1 MANTKLPARLLDTSA
16 VPTLNVT
23 GTTTTNGNVIVVG
36 SELRV
41 QRPSGGTSYFG
52 ISMDSGE
59 MVRLRNSW
67 ANKDIYFT
75 REGNVGIGATPI
87 ALLDG
92 NAAPGLTLTSN
103 GPYILLKDA
112 NNADKVRYISNNTGQ
127 FQFGI
132 VNDNGTTAKT
142 EHMRIDSSG
151 RVGIGTQNPSN
162 QFVIK
167 NSTNPDM
174 EFGSE
179 SGGAFM
185 QIYNRTNSTY
195 GHLRFVTNGE
205 TMRLSNNGDVGI
217 GEQSPSAKL
226 HVKKTAATTQ
236 HYDAYATAIVEDTE
250 GRLQIVATDGG
261 SNASALIL
269 TNEEKHWG
277 IVHHGPGENNTFG
290 IGYYATSS
298 SGADI
303 ADALSSPF
311 TITTGGNVLIGKTT
325 TNFQTA
331 GVRIDPTNLQVTST
345 GIQGYFNRLTD
356 GTTFEFYRGSSV
368 VGSIG
373 VATNGTY
380 YATTSDRRL
389 KENIIDAPSA
399 SDDIDSIQVRSY
411 DWKSDGSH
419 QKYGM
424 VAQELQLVAPEA
436 VTGVDY
442 STEMMSIDY
451 SKLVPMLVKE
461 IQSLRERVTQ
471 LEEEK

>member
-52 ISMDSGE
+52 ILMDTGE

-92 NAAPGLTLTSN
+92 NAAPGLTITSN
-103 GPYILLKDA
+103 GPYILLKDG
-112 NNADKVRYISNNTGQ
+112 NNADKVRYMSNNTGVYQ
-127 FQFGI
+127 LGI
-132 VNDNGTTAKT
+132 VGDNGTTGKT
-142 EHMRIDSSG
+142 EHLRIDTNGNVGIGENNPDGIFHVKSASGVHRSRFESSSSHSLIRLIAGTGSNAGLEFYSGTGNVGNITADSSSNLLFEPGGAEKMRIDSNG
-151 RVGIGTQNPSN
+151 NVGINMNPSGYGTLSVN
-162 QFVIK
+162 GTGVILALRA
-167 NSTNPDM
+167 S
-174 EFGSE
+174 
-179 SGGAFM
+179 SGG
-185 QIYNRTNSTY
+185 
-195 GHLRFVTNGE
+195 
-205 TMRLSNNGDVGI
+205 
-217 GEQSPSAKL
+217 
-226 HVKKTAATTQ
+226 
-236 HYDAYATAIVEDTE
+236 
-250 GRLQIVATDGG
+250 GRLGFYEGGAGRFYLDSLNGSDGLKFVDG
-261 SNASALIL
+261 D
-269 TNEEKHWG
+269 G
-277 IVHHGPGENNTFG
+277 
-290 IGYYATSS
+290 TSERMRIH
-298 SGADI
+298 D
-303 ADALSSPF
+303 
-311 TITTGGNVLIGKTT
+311 TGQVLIGKQTID
-325 TNFQTA
+325 FQTA

-345 GIQGYFNRLTD
+345 GVQGYFNRLTD
-356 GTTFEFYRGSSV
+356 GASIEFYRGTSV

-380 YATTSDRRL
+380 FATTSDRRL

-424 VAQELQLVAPEA
+424 VAQELQLVVPEA

-471 LEEEK
+471 LENEK